1 MYRMNTTQ
9 TEQEESSLLPLSR
22 IFNSPGSKV
31 LDFLLSNQ
39 NFDYSESDIAK
50 LTNVSSRTIQR
61 ILPFLLEEKLVRR
74 TRKSGKAFMY
84 EANLESPR
92 IQALLDYIKSSR
104 KQILQQNF

>member
-1 MYRMNTTQ
+1 MSAVH
-9 TEQEESSLLPLSR
+9 TEQEENSQMPLTR
-22 IFNSPGSKV
+22 IFNSPGSKI
-31 LDFLLSNQ
+31 LDFLLTNQ

-50 LTNVSSRTIQR
+50 ITNVSPRTIQR
-61 ILPFLLEEKLVRR
+61 TLPFLLDEKLIRR

-92 IQALLDYIKSSR
+92 IQALLEYIKSTR